1 VCPDG
6 HVYNIEVAGTHT
18 YLIGGGLVAHNC
30 HHAHDANTYGKILQH
45 FGALESPDRDPDPDV
60 KVLGVTATLARSD
73 KKKLST
79 VWQDCTFTRDIVF
92 GIRHGYLLDVTGAR
106 VVVDELDMRNV
117 GMRGGDFSESA
128 LGEELE
134 RSFAVERIAEKY
146 LEVAKDRKGIAFWP
160 LVATA
165 QHAADVFNEAGIP
178 SAVVHGAMDRT
189 ERRRVIADLRSGAIQ
204 VVHNAMVLTEGFDDP
219 TVECVVIG
227 RPTKSAP
234 LYQQM
239 VGRALRPDLSL
250 PVGERRPALII
261 DVTGASEGNDLRSL
275 IDLSPERPL
284 SSLAEENPDA
294 SLGELEELLAEQIE
308 AELEEQ
314 RAGASWD
321 FDSDDY
327 DGAVKTEAFDP
338 LARDKAWGVT
348 DGGFYFVRSTRIAKG
363 DSFVFLIPSLSGPEG
378 TWDVAGCSRNTGYD
392 PNVDA
397 SPEWATGTAW
407 VGLSLE
413 QAMLH
418 SEGIAG
424 DAYNM
429 KKNAWANRPP
439 GKHLKIAAWRAG
451 VPVGDMTHGQLRDAV
466 DQAVASQRIDPLV
479 ARVRSSVQESDVN
492 KSDDRESVTS

>member
-1 VCPDG
+1 
-6 HVYNIEVAGTHT
+6 
-18 YLIGGGLVAHNC
+18 
-30 HHAHDANTYGKILQH
+30 
-45 FGALESPDRDPDPDV
+45 
-60 KVLGVTATLARSD
+60 
-73 KKKLST
+73 
-79 VWQDCTFTRDIVF
+79 
-92 GIRHGYLLDVTGAR
+92 
-106 VVVDELDMRNV
+106 
-117 GMRGGDFSESA
+117 
-128 LGEELE
+128 
-134 RSFAVERIAEKY
+134 
-146 LEVAKDRKGIAFWP
+146 
-160 LVATA
+160 
-165 QHAADVFNEAGIP
+165 
-178 SAVVHGAMDRT
+178 
-189 ERRRVIADLRSGAIQ
+189 
-204 VVHNAMVLTEGFDDP
+204 MVLTEGFDDP

-250 PVGERRPALII
+250 PVAERRAALII

-284 SSLAEENPDA
+284 SDLAEENPDA

-308 AELEEQ
+308 AEIEEQ

-321 FDSDDY
+321 FESDDY
-327 DGAVKTEAFDP
+327 DGAVTTQEFDP

-348 DGGFYFVRSTRIAKG
+348 DAGFYFVRSTRVAKG
-363 DSFVFLIPSLSGPEG
+363 DSFVFLIPSLNGPEG

-392 PNVDA
+392 PMTDA
-397 SPEWATGTAW
+397 APEWSTGTAW

-418 SEGIAG
+418 SEGLAG
-424 DAYNM
+424 AAYNM

-451 VPVGDMTHGQLRDAV
+451 VAVGDMTRGQLRDAV

-479 ARVRSSVQESDVN
+479 ARVRSSVQESSVN
-492 KSDDRESVTS
+492 KSDDRESVTP